1 MELPGVRQLE
11 SFWKSAL
18 ENSANRPNPFEVST
32 FEGVLKAAVGHLDP
46 TGAYVLLT
54 DDPTPPVPGDKL
66 KITNTWVLFARRRS
80 SGIFLEDVARLKKS
94 VEAAKVLPTVVRDF
108 VERGHN
114 EITEPA
120 LQTYR
125 GLSSSAGH
133 STAFELYFPMP
144 YNDEQVSIVQ
154 KLQYS
159 YGVVVQGPPGTGKTH
174 TIANIISH

>member
-1 MELPGVRQLE
+1 
-11 SFWKSAL
+11 
-18 ENSANRPNPFEVST
+18 
-32 FEGVLKAAVGHLDP
+32 
-46 TGAYVLLT
+46 
-54 DDPTPPVPGDKL
+54 
-66 KITNTWVLFARRRS
+66 
-80 SGIFLEDVARLKKS
+80 
-94 VEAAKVLPTVVRDF
+94 VLPTVVRDF